1 MRTLHDGAGLH
12 LFRLSTPLCH
22 VICIE
27 LLLHSDLVRVRSSIH
42 LDGAAFIEEISPHGF
57 NFFFTPLSYA
67 RHI

>member
-27 LLLHSDLVRVRSSIH
+27 LLLHSDLVRVWSLIH
-42 LDGAAFIEEISPHGF
+42 LDGAVFIEEISPYGF
-57 NFFFTPLSYA
+57 KFFFTPLPDT